1 MVPIAAVILT
11 DSTRTTFAGLDLNE
25 RAAHIAHRAGIFDVH
40 FAGTAPPSDEVLARL
55 RGAGWRITVSVKDGR
70 PLEHA
75 PLAETVVVLSAR
87 TIVDPATLVQLI
99 RDAAADP
106 ESPALVVTPTERRK
120 DHVLRVLDGVLMSV
134 MGGGNATSA
143 GIAILPEPALAQAR
157 RVWDFDNAVHRLAKT
172 GTLRALTSERGFC
185 VPLAPRSDLRAIERE
200 YLAHTGRRVGVF
212 ARLQSAARRAA
223 TIRLVLGTWNLVPSR
238 GEAAY

>member
-1 MVPIAAVILT
+1 M
-11 DSTRTTFAGLDLNE
+11 
-25 RAAHIAHRAGIFDVH
+25 
-40 FAGTAPPSDEVLARL
+40 
-55 RGAGWRITVSVKDGR
+55 R
-70 PLEHA
+70 PLLFVVLVLGTGMLGA
-75 PLAETVVVLSAR
+75 QDAETPEQTRRAF
-87 TIVDPATLVQLI
+87 VDC
-99 RDAAADP
+99 
-106 ESPALVVTPTERRK
+106 SALVVTPTERRK
-120 DHVLRVLDGVLMSV
+120 DHVLRVLDGVLTSV

-200 YLAHTGRRVGVF
+200 YLVHTGRRVGVF

-223 TIRLVLGTWNLVPSR
+223 TIRLAPGTWNLVPSR